1 MTKTPPL
8 YRNPHLPAAPQAM
21 QRQIEYGG
29 LTWIDFT
36 YPSREHVEYLRDQY
50 GFHPLH
56 LEDILSRIQRPKI
69 DDNSDPNY
77 LFLVLHFPVFNE
89 MSRLSTVSE
98 IDIFIGQDFIVTTHD
113 SRLRPHVRL
122 VQLAD
127 ELETARTQLMARGS
141 GFLLYRIIE
150 TLVNACFPMLNKLD
164 EKVDQLEEHIFEADV
179 ATSVE
184 NLSFLRRDIISLR
197 RIIRPNIPVLHS
209 LTARERSFLQLDAE
223 AYFGDLTDGMNRLW
237 DMLEEQK
244 EIIEGLDATLSS
256 LTSHRIN
263 RETKA
268 FTLITVIFLPMT
280 LIASILGM
288 NVTLPFADHPLAL
301 PIALIIM
308 LVLAGGMLIFFRNRR
323 WI

>member
-1 MTKTPPL
+1 MTKNPALSHQPKLPL
-8 YRNPHLPAAPQAM
+8 APKAL
-21 QRQIEYGG
+21 QRQIEHNG
-29 LTWIDFT
+29 LTWTDIT
-36 YPSREHVEYLRDQY
+36 YPSRDHVEYLRERFH
-50 GFHPLH
+50 FHPLH

-69 DDNSDPNY
+69 DDNAEPGY

-98 IDIFIGQDFIVTTHD
+98 IDMFIGPDFVVTTHD
-113 SRLRPHVRL
+113 SRLRPLVRL
-122 VQLAD
+122 GQLAD
-127 ELETARTQLMARGS
+127 EMEQARAQLMSRGS

-150 TLVNACFPMLNKLD
+150 TLINACFPMLNKLD
-164 EKVDQLEEHIFEADV
+164 QKVDELEERIFEANV

-184 NLSFLRRDIISLR
+184 ELSFLRRDIISLR
-197 RIIRPNIPVLHS
+197 RIIRPNITVLRS
-209 LTARERSFLQLDAE
+209 LSARERSFLQLDAE
-223 AYFGDLTDGMNRLW
+223 AYYGDLTDGMNRLW

-263 RETKA
+263 AETKV
-268 FTLITVIFLPMT
+268 FTLISVIFLPMT

-288 NVTLPFADHPLAL
+288 NVSLPFAEHPLAL
-301 PIALIIM
+301 PISLIVMI
-308 LVLAGGMLIFFRNRR
+308 VLALGMLAVFRNRR